1 MLYLSLKDQ
10 LDNAFW
16 IFQRPKKN
24 KNKNKKSCYPTSLT
38 SLHRVQ
44 KKKKRK
50 RKEKQKTTPSCSI
63 YFSVDV
69 DTQKGV
75 LLFVLRW
82 LRSSNS
88 SKNDCGFFFAIRSVF
103 VPCVSS
109 DSKSGWSGLGGV
121 NDFLFV
127 SIWIFR
133 CLSLGNIGEGEGV
146 WRSCSKIRKLAR
158 GFFILQAGSAG
169 IKNARRDLAL
179 RNWSSWLFG
188 NWWLEKGA
196 GPQMT
201 WGSGQSIIAVFWN
214 WTVKMWVQL
223 LENEF
228 VTL

>member
-1 MLYLSLKDQ
+1 MLTPRRESCFLFCVGC
-10 LDNAFW
+10 ARATH
-16 IFQRPKKN
+16 QRMI
-24 KNKNKKSCYPTSLT
+24 
-38 SLHRVQ
+38 V
-44 KKKKRK
+44 
-50 RKEKQKTTPSCSI
+50 
-63 YFSVDV
+63 
-69 DTQKGV
+69 
-75 LLFVLRW
+75 
-82 LRSSNS
+82 
-88 SKNDCGFFFAIRSVF
+88 FFFAIRSVF

-127 SIWIFR
+127 SISIFR

-188 NWWLEKGA
+188 NWCLEKWA